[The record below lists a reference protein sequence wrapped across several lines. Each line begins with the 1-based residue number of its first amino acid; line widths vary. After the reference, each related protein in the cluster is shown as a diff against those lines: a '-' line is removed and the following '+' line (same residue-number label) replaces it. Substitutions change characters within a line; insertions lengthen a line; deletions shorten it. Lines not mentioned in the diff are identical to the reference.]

1 MITKVENNEESQN
14 YVELAKILD
23 ELKRIQKDLESHK
36 KDINKTKDKFEELNK
51 QIQWSKL
58 EKKNKENIQKT
69 FDKLAKNLE
78 KNMEENYLRAE
89 FNKIINPLEQFI
101 QKDLADLQQNI
112 QQNNKQRRNPKRP
125 LGVNEWIYIAANK
138 INDIAK
144 NWDDNILAD
153 LASKGIARC
162 LS

>member
-1 MITKVENNEESQN
+1 MKTKVENNEESQN
-14 YVELAKILD
+14 YVELAKIID
-23 ELKRIQKDLESHK
+23 ELKRIQKDLEIHK
-36 KDINKTKDKFEELNK
+36 KDINKTKDKFEEINK

-125 LGVNEWIYIAANK
+125 LDVNEWIYTAAKKIDEIAE
-138 INDIAK
+138 

-153 LASKGIARC
+153 IASKGIARC